1 MTSPKIDEGFQFDRR
16 KFLAAVH
23 YVCARQTPSDLGR
36 VKLHKALY
44 FADMLHF
51 LQVGRPL
58 TGVDYI
64 KQQFG
69 PTARHMAWAIRE
81 LERAGKL
88 KVTERDFFGFP
99 KTDFLSISE
108 PASSEL
114 SEPERD
120 LLDAVS
126 DFVCLHNAKEISE
139 LSHNEAWESVEN
151 GEVIPYFSA
160 YSLVPCEI
168 TDADVAWAEQEWKRL
183 EAANAPS

>member
-1 MTSPKIDEGFQFDRR
+1 MTTQIDEGFQFDRR

-23 YVCARQTPSDLGR
+23 YVCARQKPSDLGR
-36 VKLHKALY
+36 VKLHKVLY

-51 LQVGRPL
+51 LQVGSPL
-58 TGVDYI
+58 TGVDYV

-69 PTARHMAWAIRE
+69 PTARHLAWAIRE
-81 LERAGKL
+81 LEKRGTL

-99 KTDFLSISE
+99 KTDFTSISE
-108 PASSEL
+108 PAPDELNESE
-114 SEPERD
+114 RR

-139 LSHNEAWESVEN
+139 LSHNAAWESVGY

-160 YSLVPCEI
+160 FSLVPCEI
-168 TDADVAWAEQEWKRL
+168 TDADIEWAVQEWKRL
-183 EAANAPS
+183 EAANAFS